1 MTRFQRQEDF
11 QVGDIVIVDIDNAD
25 ALNDINLYYRD
36 FHYGNFGK
44 IISIEPKYIECF
56 GKNSIFVPKDDTC
69 YVVRSISSGYS
80 WEWTIP
86 KCILKKR

>member
-86 KCILKKR
+86 KCMLKRR